1 MATPLPTILPTK
13 PMPGPR
19 RLPVTTG
26 PGRLRARR
34 TLWIALALSVL
45 IHAAWSLW
53 PVETPKTPDETVLSA
68 TLTEMPAPP
77 PLAAAPAAKARAKV
91 RHVTPAPAPSP
102 TTPAEAPETTASVA
116 SSETPETASAAEAL
130 PAAPPAPVPPP
141 IASPPVKTLPPRLEL
156 EYKLFLGTQ
165 GFVIGAATYRFEHTG
180 NEYKIATVAE
190 ARGIVALI
198 LRGRG
203 KIESRG
209 LITPTGLQPLE
220 FAIERGSSDRR
231 EVTHFDWESGVA
243 TLHEDKMVALESF
256 SFDPMTAM
264 WQAYFT
270 PPETSQQTV
279 NLVTTRRVLNY
290 TVERDGNE
298 TIAWPN
304 GDIETERWRVNS
316 EDGRTHAYFWLA
328 PQMHYVMV
336 KMRVSQT
343 ARGTVEA
350 LLDAIRVD
358 EPQGE

>member
-1 MATPLPTILPTK
+1 
-13 PMPGPR
+13 MPGPR
-19 RLPVTTG
+19 RLPVTAG
-26 PGRLRARR
+26 PGPFRARR
-34 TLWIALALSVL
+34 TLWIALVLSVL
-45 IHAAWSLW
+45 IHGAWSLW
-53 PVETPKTPDETVLSA
+53 PVETPKSPDETVLSA

-77 PLAAAPAAKARAKV
+77 PLATAPVAKPRAKLRRV
-91 RHVTPAPAPSP
+91 APAPS
-102 TTPAEAPETTASVA
+102 TQTPAEAPETTASVA
-116 SSETPETASAAEAL
+116 ASEAAESP
-130 PAAPPAPVPPP
+130 PAEAPPAVMPVPIVEPP

-165 GFVIGAATYRFEHTG
+165 GFLIGAATYRFEHTG
-180 NEYKIATVAE
+180 NQYRIATVAE
-190 ARGIVALI
+190 ARGIVALL

-203 KIESRG
+203 KVESRG

-220 FAIERGSSDRR
+220 FAVERGSSDRR
-231 EVTHFDWESGVA
+231 EVAHFDWESGVVS
-243 TLHEDKMVALESF
+243 LHEDKMAMLEAF
-256 SFDPMTAM
+256 SFDPMTAL

-279 NLVTTRRVLNY
+279 NLITTRRVLNY
-290 TVERDGNE
+290 TVERDGTE
-298 TIAWPN
+298 TIAWAH
-304 GDIETERWRVNS
+304 GDIETERWQVKS
-316 EDGRTHAYFWLA
+316 EDGRTHALFWLA

>member
-1 MATPLPTILPTK
+1 MSTPLPATPI
-13 PMPGPR
+13 PGPR
-19 RLPVTTG
+19 RLPVTAG
-26 PGRLRARR
+26 PGRFRARR

-53 PVETPKTPDETVLSA
+53 PVEIPKSPDETVLSA

-77 PLAAAPAAKARAKV
+77 PLATAPAAKPRAKLRRV
-91 RHVTPAPAPSP
+91 APAPSAP
-102 TTPAEAPETTASVA
+102 STAPETSASIA
-116 SSETPETASAAEAL
+116 SNETSATEPTSAAEAA
-130 PAAPPAPVPPP
+130 PPPPAPLVEPP
-141 IASPPVKTLPPRLEL
+141 IAAPPVKTLPPRLEL

-165 GFVIGAATYRFEHTG
+165 GFLIGAATYRFEHTG
-180 NEYKIATVAE
+180 NQYRIATVAE
-190 ARGIVALI
+190 ARGIVALL

-220 FAIERGSSDRR
+220 FAVERGSSDRR
-231 EVTHFDWESGVA
+231 EVAHFDWESGVVS
-243 TLHEDKMVALESF
+243 LHEDKMAALEAS
-256 SFDPMTAM
+256 SFDPMTAL

-279 NLVTTRRVLNY
+279 NLITTRRVLNY
-290 TVERDGNE
+290 TVERDGTE
-298 TIAWPN
+298 TIAWAH
-304 GDIETERWRVNS
+304 GDIETERWQVKS
-316 EDGRTHAYFWLA
+316 EDGRTHALFWLA

>member
-1 MATPLPTILPTK
+1 MSTPLPATPTS
-13 PMPGPR
+13 GPR
-19 RLPVTTG
+19 RLPVTAG
-26 PGRLRARR
+26 PGRFRARR
-34 TLWIALALSVL
+34 TLWIALTLSVL
-45 IHAAWSLW
+45 IHAVWSLW
-53 PVETPKTPDETVLSA
+53 PVEIPKSPDETVLSA

-77 PLAAAPAAKARAKV
+77 PLATAPAATLRAKPRRV
-91 RHVTPAPAPSP
+91 TALPSTPAPS
-102 TTPAEAPETTASVA
+102 TAPETSASVA
-116 SSETPETASAAEAL
+116 SGDTPATESAPAAETTAPLL
-130 PAAPPAPVPPP
+130 PAPLVEPP
-141 IASPPVKTLPPRLEL
+141 IAPPPVKTLPPRLEL

-165 GFVIGAATYRFEHTG
+165 GFLIGAATYRFEHTG
-180 NEYKIATVAE
+180 NQYRIATVAE
-190 ARGIVALI
+190 ARGIVALL

-203 KIESRG
+203 KVESRG

-231 EVTHFDWESGVA
+231 EVAHFDWESGVA
-243 TLHEDKMVALESF
+243 TLHEDKMVALEAS
-256 SFDPMTAM
+256 SFDPMTAL

-290 TVERDGNE
+290 TVERDGTE
-298 TIAWPN
+298 KITWPN
-304 GDIETERWRVNS
+304 GDIETERWQVRS

>member
-1 MATPLPTILPTK
+1 
-13 PMPGPR
+13 MPGPR
-19 RLPVTTG
+19 RLPVSAG

-34 TLWIALALSVL
+34 ALWIALALSVL

-53 PVETPKTPDETVLSA
+53 PLETPKTPDETVLSA

-77 PLAAAPAAKARAKV
+77 PLAAAPAAKPRAKP
-91 RHVTPAPAPSP
+91 RRAAPAPSP
-102 TTPAEAPETTASVA
+102 PAPEAPETTASVA
-116 SSETPETASAAEAL
+116 SSDTPEPAPVVEAP
-130 PAAPPAPVPPP
+130 PAAPPAPPVAPP
-141 IASPPVKTLPPRLEL
+141 IATPPVKTLPPRLEL

-180 NEYKIATVAE
+180 NEYRIATVAE

-220 FAIERGSSDRR
+220 FAVERGSSDRR
-231 EVTHFDWESGVA
+231 EVTRFDWESGVA
-243 TLHEDKMVALESF
+243 TLHEDKMVALEAST
-256 SFDPMTAM
+256 FDPMTAM

-270 PPETSQQTV
+270 PPETSQQNV

-290 TVERDGNE
+290 NVERDGTE

-304 GDIETERWRVNS
+304 GDIETERWRVDS

>member
-1 MATPLPTILPTK
+1 LPVAAG
-13 PMPGPR
+13 PGPF
-19 RLPVTTG
+19 
-26 PGRLRARR
+26 RARR
-34 TLWIALALSVL
+34 TLWIALALSVV

-53 PVETPKTPDETVLSA
+53 PAEIQRSPDDIVLSA

-77 PLAAAPAAKARAKV
+77 PLTAAATAKPRAKP
-91 RHVTPAPAPSP
+91 RRVTPAPSAPAPSAAP
-102 TTPAEAPETTASVA
+102 ETSASIASNDTAEPPPAAEAPVA
-116 SSETPETASAAEAL
+116 VA
-130 PAAPPAPVPPP
+130 PAPLVEPP
-141 IASPPVKTLPPRLEL
+141 IPPPPVKTLPPRLEL

-165 GFVIGAATYRFEHTG
+165 GFLIGAATYRFEHTG
-180 NEYKIATVAE
+180 NEYRIATVAE

-220 FAIERGSSDRR
+220 FAVERGSSDRR
-231 EVTHFDWESGVA
+231 EVAHFDWEAGVV
-243 TLHEDKMVALESF
+243 TLHEDKTAMLEAS
-256 SFDPMTAM
+256 SFDPMTAL

-279 NLVTTRRVLNY
+279 NLITTRRVLNY
-290 TVERDGNE
+290 TVERDGTE
-298 TIAWPN
+298 TIAWAH
-304 GDIETERWRVNS
+304 GDIETERWQVKS

-343 ARGTVEA
+343 ARGTAEA

>member
-1 MATPLPTILPTK
+1 MSTPLPATPT
-13 PMPGPR
+13 PGPR
-19 RLPVTTG
+19 RLPVTAG
-26 PGRLRARR
+26 PGPFRARR
-34 TLWIALALSVL
+34 TLWIALALSVV

-53 PVETPKTPDETVLSA
+53 PAEIQRSPDDIVLSA

-77 PLAAAPAAKARAKV
+77 PLTAAAPAKPRAKPH
-91 RHVTPAPAPSP
+91 RVTPAPSPPAPPES
-102 TTPAEAPETTASVA
+102 PETNASIA
-116 SSETPETASAAEAL
+116 ANDMPATEAAPTPEVPAAT
-130 PAAPPAPVPPP
+130 APPAPLVEPPVAP
-141 IASPPVKTLPPRLEL
+141 PPVKTLPPRLEL

-165 GFVIGAATYRFEHTG
+165 GFMIGAATYRFEHTG
-180 NEYKIATVAE
+180 NEYRIATVAE

-203 KIESRG
+203 KVESRG
-209 LITPTGLQPLE
+209 LITATGLQPLE

-231 EVTHFDWESGVA
+231 EVTHFDWQSGVA
-243 TLHEDKMVALESF
+243 TLHEDKMVVLEPS

-279 NLVTTRRVLNY
+279 NLITTRRVLNY
-290 TVERDGNE
+290 TVERDGTE
-298 TIAWPN
+298 TIAWAH
-304 GDIETERWRVNS
+304 GDVETERWRVKS
-316 EDGRTHAYFWLA
+316 EDGRTNAYFWLA

-343 ARGTVEA
+343 ARGTAEA